1 MPGSRG
7 ESVNTGPV
15 TIARLAA
22 GALAFGLNSLGSAE
36 AKIVAHD
43 VTITVDQVGPGQ
55 PGVRIGDVHGAR
67 IFFDDG
73 NIDAA
78 TLRTPMLHMQHG
90 HTFPAHLDPAQMPMG
105 NSFVDLSGPEIN
117 FYYAAAPLV
126 PRGEPYY
133 VVFDDKTRRM
143 STRKL
148 DGTLMLSGRYM
159 VDPQGLSGAAI
170 DAVVQPEPVAPAP
183 PAAVRR

>member
-1 MPGSRG
+1 MPGRRG
-7 ESVNTGPV
+7 ANVEVGPI

-22 GALAFGLNSLGSAE
+22 CALLLGSSSLGAAA

-55 PGVRIGDVHGAR
+55 PGIKIGDVHGAR

-78 TLRTPMLHMQHG
+78 TRRTPMLHMQHG

-105 NSFVDLSGPEIN
+105 NSYVDLSGLGIK
-117 FYYAAAPLV
+117 FYYAAAPFV

-148 DGTLMLSGRYM
+148 DGTLMLSGPYA
-159 VDPQGLSGAAI
+159 VDPHEFSGSEI
-170 DAVVQPEPVAPAP
+170 DAVVQPEPAAP
-183 PAAVRR
+183 PAVRR

>member
-1 MPGSRG
+1 MVGGRS
-7 ESVNTGPV
+7 ECVKTGPI

-22 GALAFGLNSLGSAE
+22 CALSLGLSSLGQAE

-55 PGVRIGDVHGAR
+55 PGIKIGDVHDAR

-73 NIDAA
+73 KIDAA
-78 TLRTPMLHMQHG
+78 TRRAPMLHMQHG
-90 HTFPAHLDPAQMPMG
+90 HTFPVHLDPAQMPMG
-105 NSFVDLSGPEIN
+105 NSYVDLSGPGIN
-117 FYYAAAPLV
+117 FYYAAAPFV

-148 DGTLMLSGRYM
+148 DGTLMLSGPYT
-159 VDPQGLSGAAI
+159 VDPKELSGAEI
-170 DAVVQPEPVAPAP
+170 DAVVQPEPVAT
-183 PAAVRR
+183 RR